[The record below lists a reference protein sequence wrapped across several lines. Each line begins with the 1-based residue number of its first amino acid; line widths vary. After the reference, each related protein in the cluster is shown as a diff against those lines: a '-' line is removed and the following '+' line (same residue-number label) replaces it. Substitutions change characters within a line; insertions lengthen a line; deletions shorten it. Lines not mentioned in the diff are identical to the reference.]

1 VLSVTVTPATAT
13 IEVGGQ
19 VALTA
24 QVQVTGNASTAV
36 TWSSSDTAVATVDA
50 NGVVRGVAPG
60 QAIIRATSQADSTK
74 FGQATIT
81 VNPADR
87 PNISI
92 LAPANGAQ
100 VAGNFPATVRVQ
112 GSAGNLTS
120 LTYTFAGGDPVSILS
135 SGLQPQQYDI
145 TRTFT
150 VNVPGGLADGSYQLT
165 VRAEDSRGRSAE
177 ASVTLQLRRGPNVQI
192 QLEPEGPNSNLVVLE
207 QNVGGVPQQLT
218 YTRGNIR
225 VRVPVDGRGL
235 NPTRIEIFR
244 GTTVEDT
251 SNRLYDG
258 PPGPE
263 ATVVVNTAGLPQG
276 NRFFFI
282 ARVYFDRN
290 VPGTDPPRNNI
301 TVARAFVPDNVGP
314 QIPDI
319 VPISQLPPA
328 RTAVRGN
335 WVRGTFTQLLENLG
349 SLVDN
354 PVGTP
359 FPASGIRSVI
369 YYADRT
375 PFDGVFNRD
384 IVLGEAQASPYSLTI
399 NTAERLPDGTYLVF
413 AVAVDQL
420 GNESPIGAVSAYIL
434 NVDNTPPALTV
445 TATDRAP
452 RDVGTNCAGN
462 GFVDVFPARPG
473 FVSGCAAVNLV
484 GRDTGVGLVPGTTT
498 FSVNFDGGVPTAG
511 IGAFA
516 GPNPNDP
523 YRLPAPL
530 NVNYDAA
537 PGSRTI
543 QVSLAD
549 ELGNLAQAQATFTV
563 DNNRPSQPVFT
574 SPAPDVYPAWSIVSL
589 GAQATDPSTA
599 VEEIRFYVAS
609 NAAAVGAARR
619 PYWHNASGAGR
630 GLLQVGSVTG
640 SAGSVSFRVPDP
652 TNENSGDPQRPLDL
666 IALAIDSAGNANGN
680 SLNITVRHTASQRNG
695 VDMTP
700 PPDGAGNNGRDL
712 ELFFLQPPTGAR
724 LGINTIARTA
734 PAAAY
739 IAEAAQVGVSLYE
752 AEYRGIGASTFF
764 NEGSAAQVSFY
775 FLSAPEDP
783 FQAVINAG
791 GGPAALNLPGYVLG
805 AAVYNLIADVQASPY
820 RATFTLPPTQAIVA
834 LVFNEFGHTIPLDR
848 GARVGSGPIFQ
859 VQALE
864 CPAGPYSISTPT
876 PLDGTYEVRIL
887 NDGPALNRFEFL
899 YQRTGMAA
907 PAVLNSAPA
916 TPLGAQAIPA
926 TGIVRAGPDP
936 NTGAP
941 GVGFHGGRA
950 SFFDPNLYTP
960 PRFGAGT
967 YTQFLRVIED
977 DGSGVEPE
985 ALLNLCP
992 TFQVTN

>member
-1 VLSVTVTPATAT
+1 
-13 IEVGGQ
+13 
-19 VALTA
+19 
-24 QVQVTGNASTAV
+24 
-36 TWSSSDTAVATVDA
+36 
-50 NGVVRGVAPG
+50 
-60 QAIIRATSQADSTK
+60 
-74 FGQATIT
+74 
-81 VNPADR
+81 
-87 PNISI
+87 
-92 LAPANGAQ
+92 
-100 VAGNFPATVRVQ
+100 
-112 GSAGNLTS
+112 
-120 LTYTFAGGDPVSILS
+120 VSILS
-135 SGLQPQQYDI
+135 SGLQPQQYDV

-177 ASVTLQLRRGPNVQI
+177 ASVTVQLRRGPDIQI
-192 QLEPEGPNSNLVVLE
+192 QLEPEGANSNLVVLE

-225 VRVPVDGRGL
+225 VRVLVDGRGL

-263 ATVVVNTAGLPQG
+263 ATAVVNTAGLPQG

-314 QIPDI
+314 QLPDI

-399 NTAERLPDGTYLVF
+399 NTAERLPDGTLPGVRRGRGPAGEREPYRSGFGLHPKRG
-413 AVAVDQL
+413 QH
-420 GNESPIGAVSAYIL
+420 
-434 NVDNTPPALTV
+434 TPLFLLF

-452 RDVGTNCAGN
+452 RDVGTNCAGT
-462 GFVDVFPARPG
+462 GFVDIFPARPG

-498 FSVNFDGGVPTAG
+498 FSVNFDGGVPTAA
-511 IGAFA
+511 IVAFA

-523 YRLPAPL
+523 YQLPAPL

-563 DNNRPSQPVFT
+563 DNNRPTQPVFT
-574 SPAPDVYPAWSIVSL
+574 SPAPGVYDAWSVVSL

-609 NAAAVGAARR
+609 NATAPATVRR
-619 PYWHNASGAGR
+619 PYWHNLSAAGR

-652 TNENSGDPQRPLDL
+652 TNENNNDPQRPLDL

-680 SLNITVRHTASQRNG
+680 SLNITVRHTASQRHG
-695 VDMTP
+695 VDMAAT
-700 PPDGAGNNGRDL
+700 DLVGNNGTDL
-712 ELFFLQPPTGAR
+712 ELFFLQPPTGTR
-724 LGINTIARTA
+724 VGIHTIARTA
-734 PAAAY
+734 AAGPY
-739 IAEAAQVGVSLYE
+739 IPEAAQVGVSLYE
-752 AEYRGIGASTFF
+752 AEYRGIGATTFF

-775 FLSAPEDP
+775 FLSAPEDA

-791 GGPAALNLPGYVLG
+791 GGPAALNLPGYIGG

-820 RATFTLPPTQAIVA
+820 RATFSLPPTQAIVA

-859 VQALE
+859 VQALQ

-876 PLDGTYEVRIL
+876 PLEGTYRVQIF
-887 NDGPALNRFEFL
+887 NNG
-899 YQRTGMAA
+899 A
-907 PAVLNSAPA
+907 PADRFDSCTSA
-916 TPLGAQAIPA
+916 
-926 TGIVRAGPDP
+926 RAW
-936 NTGAP
+936 
-941 GVGFHGGRA
+941 R
-950 SFFDPNLYTP
+950 P
-960 PRFGAGT
+960 PPSST
-967 YTQFLRVIED
+967 
-977 DGSGVEPE
+977 
-985 ALLNLCP
+985 ALLGLP
-992 TFQVTN
+992 LVHS